1 MALKTLCLF
10 ALVAAFPVPAFA
22 ATIVIDASVE
32 RVAGEPAVEI
42 VFLNDK
48 TTEFLPPDTLAAE
61 IVQDEIVV
69 RAELRRIGKDVAAV
83 PPGGFSRER
92 YAVTADGAWDAAR
105 TFTIR
110 TAYPFAATRAA
121 LALPPVGTEEPPVE
135 LAAADPPD
143 TRTEP
148 EAPAEATPDRNLN
161 FSPYR
166 PIYALFGTDP
176 INAKIQFGFKYAL
189 VDPDGPSAQKF
200 DFLRGIYFGYTQ
212 TMFWDLGL
220 PSEPFRSIDFKPEL
234 FYRYR
239 SDLAISQAENAIF
252 NVQAG
257 VLHQSNG
264 EDEAESIRFNQFYA
278 EQSVNLS
285 AFGNFR
291 LTVAPRALFY
301 FADEEDNPDI
311 EDFYGHTSLRLTLA
325 EPDGLRVQGFV
336 RGFIGTDRG
345 AGQVDVSH
353 PFSLGFLDELNFR
366 AHAQFF
372 TGFGENLTEFD
383 KRSTEFRIGIGL
395 VQ

>member
-1 MALKTLCLF
+1 
-10 ALVAAFPVPAFA
+10 
-22 ATIVIDASVE
+22 
-32 RVAGEPAVEI
+32 
-42 VFLNDK
+42 
-48 TTEFLPPDTLAAE
+48 
-61 IVQDEIVV
+61 
-69 RAELRRIGKDVAAV
+69 
-83 PPGGFSRER
+83 
-92 YAVTADGAWDAAR
+92 
-105 TFTIR
+105 
-110 TAYPFAATRAA
+110 
-121 LALPPVGTEEPPVE
+121 
-135 LAAADPPD
+135 
-143 TRTEP
+143 
-148 EAPAEATPDRNLN
+148 
-161 FSPYR
+161 
-166 PIYALFGTDP
+166 
-176 INAKIQFGFKYAL
+176 
-189 VDPDGPSAQKF
+189 
-200 DFLRGIYFGYTQ
+200 
-212 TMFWDLGL
+212 
-220 PSEPFRSIDFKPEL
+220 
-234 FYRYR
+234 

-264 EDEAESIRFNQFYA
+264 EDEAESISFNQVYA
-278 EQSVNLS
+278 EPSVNLP